1 MNEKDIDNNLK
12 KVIAFLERKQLKKQ
26 LQDIED
32 DIPKSIKKSK
42 VNWLLVASIA
52 LIFSLGGYFFFL
64 NSTPTNEE
72 LFAEYFSPYE
82 NIVAPIVRNQKE
94 KTSKEIAFALYEN
107 GNYDKAI
114 ENFETL
120 KNDTIVDASTLN
132 FYSANAYLQLEKVE
146 KAKTFFLKVLKSKNK
161 EWEQETLWYLGLIN
175 IKQNDLVSAKNNLHQ
190 LQKIYPNYK
199 KKDVTELLKNID

>member
-64 NSTPTNEE
+64 NSTATNEE

-82 NIVAPIVRNQKE
+82 NVVAPIVRNQKE

-132 FYSANAYLQLEKVE
+132 FYIANAYLQLEKVE

>member
-12 KVIAFLERKQLKKQ
+12 KVIAFQERKQLKKQ

-64 NSTPTNEE
+64 NSTATNEE

-82 NIVAPIVRNQKE
+82 NVVAPIVRNQNE

-120 KNDTIVDASTLN
+120 KNDTIVDASTLD

-146 KAKTFFLKVLKSKNK
+146 KAKTFFIKVLKSKNK

-190 LQKIYPNYK
+190 LQKTYPNYK
-199 KKDVTELLKNID
+199 KKEVTKLLKNID